1 MSVTYVTVELR
12 QLVVTRAEAICEYC
26 LIAEEDTFF
35 GCELDHIISEKHGG
49 PTSAENLAFA
59 CVACNQMK
67 GSDIASIDWETGEL
81 TRLYH
86 PRTDKWS
93 HHFLAGNR
101 PVIGSPHGDWAR
113 DDFFARPQPARPCF
127 GTTNVKQAISLRG
140 SQKTDGIIA
149 NGPKREP

>member
-93 HHFLAGNR
+93 DHFWLRTDLLLEAR
-101 PVIGSPHGDWAR
+101 TAIGR
-113 DDFFARPQPARPCF
+113 V
-127 GTTNVKQAISLRG
+127 TISLLGLNQPDRVLERQTLNRRYP
-140 SQKTDGIIA
+140 SA
-149 NGPKREP
+149 AAKRRME